1 MFRKY
6 LPIITFLVGSLVSGV
21 LTGVT
26 MGSTA
31 LANIKENKADI
42 LECKQGIDK
51 CRDTHQEL
59 LIAINGVSEKVA
71 SREQI
76 ELMMNK
82 LLRQLGHE
90 HTIPELK

>member
-1 MFRKY
+1 M
-6 LPIITFLVGSLVSGV
+6 PIITFLVGSLVSGV

-51 CRDTHQEL
+51 CRDTHQEIL
-59 LIAINGVSEKVA
+59 LVLNEISHND
-71 SREQI
+71 
-76 ELMMNK
+76 NK
-82 LLRQLGHE
+82 FEALLTDLIRKLGYE